1 MSYTKVDDIVQG
13 IWKSAVG
20 CMLTKINITNA
31 YRAVPVHL
39 VTIYLLVTAWRR
51 KLFIDEPF
59 LTVSG
64 QLQKLMPWPEYIIK
78 QHGVEHLW
86 HYLGNY
92 ITVGKSS
99 DFLVNKTSHM
109 SIKMGPCVQ
118 EWSEVAKC
126 TLIEFHD

>member
-1 MSYTKVDDIVQG
+1 MSYTEVDDIVQG

-39 VTIYLLVTAWRR
+39 VTIYLLATAWRR
-51 KLFIDEPF
+51 KPFIDEPF
-59 LTVSG
+59 LTASG
-64 QLQKLMPWPEYIIK
+64 QLQRLMPWPEYIIK
-78 QHGVEHLW
+78 LHGVEHLR

-99 DFLVNKTSHM
+99 DFLVNKTSHV
-109 SIKMGPCVQ
+109 SIKMGPYVYRNGVKWQ
-118 EWSEVAKC
+118 SA
-126 TLIEFHD
+126 L